1 MAPLI
6 AFRSI
11 LRRTPPI
18 RCISTGTRVVGQ
30 RGLKPPIPPTSVS
43 PKRQSEGFD
52 ATRNIPGF
60 GKPPSITPRANQ
72 VYSYF
77 MVGAMGLG
85 TAVAAK
91 ALVHGICS
99 SNS

>member
-1 MAPLI
+1 MALSI
-6 AFRSI
+6 VSGSIVWRS
-11 LRRTPPI
+11 PPI

-43 PKRQSEGFD
+43 PKRQSEGFE

-85 TAVAAK
+85 TAVATK

-99 SNS
+99 NGF